1 VTVHTASSDNLTG
14 DPVPLPSL
22 YIPHGGGPCFFM
34 EWTMGPADTWARMDA
49 WLRRLGPA
57 GAARPR
63 AIVVISAHWEAPVV
77 TVTSGT
83 APALIYDY
91 YGFPPYTYALRYPA
105 PGDPVLAADLCSR
118 LQSAGIEAAADPDR
132 GFDHGVFIPFK
143 LIYPDADIP
152 IVQLSLHESLDPDL
166 HVRIGR
172 ALAPLRDDRVLIVG
186 SGMSYHNMNGFMREN
201 GEIPASDRFDQ
212 WLRDVCA
219 QTGAARTNALID
231 WLAAPAARDVHPR
244 EEHLLPLM
252 VAAGAGADEPGRC
265 DFTDRVMGAT
275 VSAFAFG

>member
-1 VTVHTASSDNLTG
+1 MR
-14 DPVPLPSL
+14 LPSL

-34 EWTMGPADTWARMDA
+34 EWSMGPPDTWERMGT

-63 AIVVISAHWEAPVV
+63 AIVVVSAHWETPVV
-77 TVTSGT
+77 AVTSAA
-83 APALIYDY
+83 APPLIFDY
-91 YGFPPYTYALRYPA
+91 YGFPPHTYELSYPA
-105 PGDPVLAADLCSR
+105 PGDPVLAAELCSR
-118 LQSAGIEAAADPDR
+118 LAAAGIGAIEDPAR

-152 IVQLSLHESLDPDL
+152 IVQLSLHASLDPVL
-166 HVRIGR
+166 HIAIGR
-172 ALAPLRDDRVLIVG
+172 ALAPLRDDGVLIVG
-186 SGMSYHNMNGFMREN
+186 SGMSYHNMSGFMR
-201 GEIPASDRFDQ
+201 GDSKIIASDQFDE
-212 WLRDVCA
+212 WLQNVCTEVGDTRA
-219 QTGAARTNALID
+219 QALID
-231 WLAAPAARDVHPR
+231 WVSAPAARAVHPR

-252 VAAGAGADEPGRC
+252 VAAGAGADDPGHC